1 MEESKESLKERVH
14 QKERELSMKDNEL
27 YGLRQEKFKLILK
40 LQSSSRQADRLDQQH
55 RKLQQAQ
62 HEQQQQQIKMAK
74 EEKEEITLKLKNATD
89 SKELSKT
96 MLIKREILLVSSKKE
111 LEEKKRELS
120 SLKEHVKTL
129 EGLKEKLVE
138 HVGASK
144 KKLKDSKEEL
154 EEKEL
159 ELKDSKEELEEKKRE
174 LSSLKEHV
182 KTLEDLIKRLDAS
195 KNEQAKKLEDS
206 KKELK
211 ERIRRNKSE
220 LSSSEDRE
228 RAILVGGLEQAKIL
242 EDKLNKVVESKRQ
255 LERKLKEEL
264 EELKLELSSSKNM
277 STEQAKRLEQA
288 KILEDKLNEVVESKR
303 QLERKLKEELEELKL
318 ELSSSKNM
326 YTEQANRLGELKKE
340 LEGANVSIQEAA
352 KNFEELKLK
361 LFSSKNMSTEQAN
374 RLGELKKELEGANV
388 SIQEAAKNF
397 EELKLELSSSMD
409 MSTEQAKR
417 LRELKKELEGAN
429 ASIQEAAKNL
439 KASNEEL
446 KAASA
451 RDKKIITYNNKQL
464 EDQNIKLTGL
474 ENDLKRVNTEHQEF
488 KQAENQKNIDLMKK
502 LSELNDKANENE
514 TKLKTA
520 EDKLSE
526 EKKNNDQLR
535 TLVED
540 QKVELTTRSTTL
552 AHAIKSG
559 RTYPLDTLTK
569 IEKFVGI
576 ISKRF
581 NDRSPDDDP
590 SSFFPIEQA
599 DRSNTDLLNVL
610 HDEQELVNLVQSD
623 NILVTTFYELI
634 QTSSAMEVENVNYL
648 DTLLLFNLWV
658 SNMIFKNLPNLF
670 TAITKA
676 KEGRRKRKLPIIPA
690 SVSCKQLIDQRN
702 NLMLP
707 PANRAHQH
715 NNSYAMQP
723 PANRAVTTTNKPP
736 VDELKVRVKLTYTAK
751 GREKEGSLITEKIGP
766 PGEDSFTIAQ
776 LLLEEKINED
786 HWYAYVLKKDDESG
800 KLFCPFCSVT
810 YATKGFTNHTKSCT
824 SKKNKRAKK

>member
-1 MEESKESLKERVH
+1 M
-14 QKERELSMKDNEL
+14 
-27 YGLRQEKFKLILK
+27 
-40 LQSSSRQADRLDQQH
+40 
-55 RKLQQAQ
+55 
-62 HEQQQQQIKMAK
+62 
-74 EEKEEITLKLKNATD
+74 
-89 SKELSKT
+89 
-96 MLIKREILLVSSKKE
+96 
-111 LEEKKRELS
+111 
-120 SLKEHVKTL
+120 
-129 EGLKEKLVE
+129 
-138 HVGASK
+138 
-144 KKLKDSKEEL
+144 
-154 EEKEL
+154 
-159 ELKDSKEELEEKKRE
+159 
-174 LSSLKEHV
+174 
-182 KTLEDLIKRLDAS
+182 IKRLDAS

-264 EELKLELSSSKNM
+264 EELKL
-277 STEQAKRLEQA
+277 
-288 KILEDKLNEVVESKR
+288 
-303 QLERKLKEELEELKL
+303 
-318 ELSSSKNM
+318 
-326 YTEQANRLGELKKE
+326 
-340 LEGANVSIQEAA
+340 
-352 KNFEELKLK
+352 
-361 LFSSKNMSTEQAN
+361 
-374 RLGELKKELEGANV
+374 ELEGANV

-599 DRSNTDLLNVL
+599 DRSNTDLLKVL

-676 KEGRRKRKLPIIPA
+676 KEGRRKRKLPPA

>member
-599 DRSNTDLLNVL
+599 DRSNTDLLKVL

>member
-599 DRSNTDLLNVL
+599 DRSNTDLLKVL

-676 KEGRRKRKLPIIPA
+676 KEGRRKRKLPITPA

>member
-1 MEESKESLKERVH
+1 
-14 QKERELSMKDNEL
+14 
-27 YGLRQEKFKLILK
+27 
-40 LQSSSRQADRLDQQH
+40 
-55 RKLQQAQ
+55 
-62 HEQQQQQIKMAK
+62 
-74 EEKEEITLKLKNATD
+74 
-89 SKELSKT
+89 
-96 MLIKREILLVSSKKE
+96 
-111 LEEKKRELS
+111 
-120 SLKEHVKTL
+120 
-129 EGLKEKLVE
+129 
-138 HVGASK
+138 
-144 KKLKDSKEEL
+144 
-154 EEKEL
+154 
-159 ELKDSKEELEEKKRE
+159 
-174 LSSLKEHV
+174 
-182 KTLEDLIKRLDAS
+182 LIKRLDAS

-211 ERIRRNKSE
+211 ERIRRNKSK

-242 EDKLNKVVESKRQ
+242 EDKLNK
-255 LERKLKEEL
+255 
-264 EELKLELSSSKNM
+264 
-277 STEQAKRLEQA
+277 
-288 KILEDKLNEVVESKR
+288 VVESKR

-599 DRSNTDLLNVL
+599 DRSNTDLLKVL

-676 KEGRRKRKLPIIPA
+676 KEGRRKRKLPITPA

>member
-288 KILEDKLNEVVESKR
+288 KILEDKLNKVVESKR

-599 DRSNTDLLNVL
+599 DRSNTDLLKVL

>member
-74 EEKEEITLKLKNATD
+74 EEKEEIILKLKNATD

-144 KKLKDSKEEL
+144 KK
-154 EEKEL
+154 
-159 ELKDSKEELEEKKRE
+159 LKDSKEELEEKKRE

-277 STEQAKRLEQA
+277 
-288 KILEDKLNEVVESKR
+288 
-303 QLERKLKEELEELKL
+303 
-318 ELSSSKNM
+318 
-326 YTEQANRLGELKKE
+326 YTEQANRLG
-340 LEGANVSIQEAA
+340 
-352 KNFEELKLK
+352 
-361 LFSSKNMSTEQAN
+361 
-374 RLGELKKELEGANV
+374 
-388 SIQEAAKNF
+388 
-397 EELKLELSSSMD
+397 
-409 MSTEQAKR
+409 
-417 LRELKKELEGAN
+417 ELKKELEGAN

>member
-159 ELKDSKEELEEKKRE
+159 ELKDSKEELEEKERE

-599 DRSNTDLLNVL
+599 DRSNTDLLKVL

-676 KEGRRKRKLPIIPA
+676 KEGRRKRKLPPA

>member
-599 DRSNTDLLNVL
+599 DRSNTDLLKVL

-676 KEGRRKRKLPIIPA
+676 KEGRRKRKLPPA

>member
-1 MEESKESLKERVH
+1 
-14 QKERELSMKDNEL
+14 
-27 YGLRQEKFKLILK
+27 
-40 LQSSSRQADRLDQQH
+40 
-55 RKLQQAQ
+55 
-62 HEQQQQQIKMAK
+62 
-74 EEKEEITLKLKNATD
+74 
-89 SKELSKT
+89 
-96 MLIKREILLVSSKKE
+96 
-111 LEEKKRELS
+111 
-120 SLKEHVKTL
+120 
-129 EGLKEKLVE
+129 
-138 HVGASK
+138 
-144 KKLKDSKEEL
+144 
-154 EEKEL
+154 
-159 ELKDSKEELEEKKRE
+159 
-174 LSSLKEHV
+174 
-182 KTLEDLIKRLDAS
+182 
-195 KNEQAKKLEDS
+195 
-206 KKELK
+206 
-211 ERIRRNKSE
+211 
-220 LSSSEDRE
+220 
-228 RAILVGGLEQAKIL
+228 
-242 EDKLNKVVESKRQ
+242 
-255 LERKLKEEL
+255 
-264 EELKLELSSSKNM
+264 
-277 STEQAKRLEQA
+277 
-288 KILEDKLNEVVESKR
+288 
-303 QLERKLKEELEELKL
+303 
-318 ELSSSKNM
+318 
-326 YTEQANRLGELKKE
+326 
-340 LEGANVSIQEAA
+340 
-352 KNFEELKLK
+352 
-361 LFSSKNMSTEQAN
+361 
-374 RLGELKKELEGANV
+374 
-388 SIQEAAKNF
+388 
-397 EELKLELSSSMD
+397 MD
-409 MSTEQAKR
+409 VSTEQAKR

-599 DRSNTDLLNVL
+599 DRSNTDLLKVL

-676 KEGRRKRKLPIIPA
+676 KEGRRKRKLPITPA

-702 NLMLP
+702 NLMQP

>member
-159 ELKDSKEELEEKKRE
+159 ELKDSKEELEEKERE
-174 LSSLKEHV
+174 LSSSKGNV
-182 KTLEDLIKRLDAS
+182 KALEDLIKRLDAS

-599 DRSNTDLLNVL
+599 DRSNTDLLKVL

>member
-599 DRSNTDLLNVL
+599 DRSNTDLLKVL

-676 KEGRRKRKLPIIPA
+676 KEGRRKRKLPIPPA

>member
-220 LSSSEDRE
+220 LSSSKDRE

-599 DRSNTDLLNVL
+599 DRSNTDLLKVL

-676 KEGRRKRKLPIIPA
+676 KEGRRKRKLPPA

>member
-599 DRSNTDLLNVL
+599 DRSNTDLLKVL

-676 KEGRRKRKLPIIPA
+676 KEGRRKRKLPPA

-707 PANRAHQH
+707 PGNRAHQH